1 MIKRRK
7 ALREKVLSE
16 KIQEIGVLKDITE
29 ICDHVAAEVESELE
43 ALIRDI
49 EIDPLMRAD
58 TISQRL
64 SEIMQSVSIIH
75 LVA

>member
-29 ICDHVAAEVESELE
+29 ICDHVAVEVESELE

-75 LVA
+75 LVT